1 MKTSSKLLLFLLT
14 CFSNK
19 LIAQTA
25 PTFQELVD
33 SALVKDYKLANQ
45 RLDIELARIDRK
57 KLNEIYLPNADI
69 SGKYAYLNS
78 SSTVVFPQTTLPVL
92 NIPIPE
98 IDGGF
103 NSRANLAKADLN
115 ISSVLFSGGKVPALK
130 QALDAKTRAQEVLME
145 KSEQD
150 IISEV
155 SKAYDQI
162 ALLSQVK
169 VLLNENQKRLDI
181 NLKTATK
188 ALGYGLITKYDF
200 QKVEVAKT
208 QLASKV
214 QEYEGKRALLIQQ
227 LNRLTQIP
235 VSRLELIE
243 NDLRPF
249 GQPKNL
255 NTIENRAELKALNSG
270 IEAYRHSVKAA
281 QTWWVPKI
289 QAAASLGY
297 LNLFDVKS
305 TAKNALPLIG
315 RPELRADKIE
325 LAPSLVLGVGF
336 KWDIFDGLKGKREVQ
351 KAKIGVQK
359 AINEKKDAEEL
370 LKLNLIKNTTD
381 YENSNAEIK
390 VKQKQM
396 QVAKGALDVAEKE
409 FKVGLVKASDLIGAQ
424 ADYQTAALDYY
435 QAIFNQRRNAIELLK
450 STGDL
455 TTQSIQ

>member
-1 MKTSSKLLLFLLT
+1 MKKPIKLLLLGI
-14 CFSNK
+14 CFSNQ
-19 LIAQTA
+19 LSAQTA
-25 PTFQELVD
+25 PTLQELVD

-45 RLDIELARIDRK
+45 KLDIEFAKIDRK
-57 KLNEIYLPNADI
+57 KLNEVYLPNADI
-69 SGKYAYLNS
+69 SGKYAYLSSNS
-78 SSTVVFPQTTLPVL
+78 NVVFPETTLPVL

-98 IDGGF
+98 ISGGF
-103 NSRANLAKADLN
+103 NNRANLAKADLN

-130 QALDAKTRAQEVLME
+130 QALDEKSKAQEILLE

-150 IISEV
+150 IISEI

-169 VLLNENQKRLDI
+169 LLLNENQRRLEI

-200 QKVEVAKT
+200 QKVEVAKI
-208 QLASKV
+208 QLESKT
-214 QEYEGKRALLIQQ
+214 QEYEGKRTLLIQQ
-227 LNRLTQIP
+227 LHKLTHI
-235 VSRLELIE
+235 SLERLELIQNE
-243 NDLRPF
+243 LKPF
-249 GQPKNL
+249 TQVKNTS
-255 NTIENRAELKALNSG
+255 TIENRAELKALNSG
-270 IEAYRHSVKAA
+270 IEAYRYKVKAA
-281 QTWWVPKI
+281 QTWWVPKV

-297 LNLFDVKS
+297 LNLFDVKA
-305 TAKNALPLIG
+305 TAKHELPLVG

-351 KAKIGVQK
+351 QAKIEVQK
-359 AINEKKDAEEL
+359 AINERSEAEEL
-370 LKLNLIKNTTD
+370 LKLNLVKNTTD

-396 QVAKGALDVAEKE
+396 DVAKGALDVAEKE

-424 ADYQTAALDYY
+424 TDYQTAALDYY
-435 QAIFNQRRNAIELLK
+435 QAIFNQRRNSIELLK

-455 TTQSIQ
+455 TIQSLQ